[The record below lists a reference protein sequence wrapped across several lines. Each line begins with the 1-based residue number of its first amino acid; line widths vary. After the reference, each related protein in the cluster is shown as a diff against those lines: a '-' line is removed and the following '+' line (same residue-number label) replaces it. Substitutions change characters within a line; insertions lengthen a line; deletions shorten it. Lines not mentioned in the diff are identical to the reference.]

1 MRKENL
7 LKERKLFDGVQKIYK
22 FDNGYGA
29 SVVKHSFSY
38 GHELDQWELALVTF
52 DKENNIQIEYNP
64 MISDDVIG
72 NLEEYQVDDI
82 LEKIKNLSSIYQIV
96 S

>member
-82 LEKIKNLSSIYQIV
+82 LEKIKNSSSIYQIV